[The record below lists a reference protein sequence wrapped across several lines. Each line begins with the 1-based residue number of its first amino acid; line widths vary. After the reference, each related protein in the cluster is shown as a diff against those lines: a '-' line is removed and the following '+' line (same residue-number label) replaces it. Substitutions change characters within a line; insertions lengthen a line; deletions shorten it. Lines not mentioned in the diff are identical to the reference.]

1 MWITGHIYA
10 SNFSIRFDD
19 CGKSTLIQIGSAVAV
34 HNNKLTFKPTM
45 PLLTQAI
52 TSPATDGSLLP
63 NTPKEE
69 HFAPENDPVA
79 SNLTTTERS

>member
-1 MWITGHIYA
+1 
-10 SNFSIRFDD
+10 
-19 CGKSTLIQIGSAVAV
+19 
-34 HNNKLTFKPTM
+34 M